1 MKKRIVITILFIVTV
16 TLSFALLGCKKE
28 EETFNLEEIPAPV
41 EEVVVPE
48 YEMLDVTNV
57 TASEAYTKLQN
68 VGFYNIV
75 CTAYGSVLDYLDGY
89 VVYQQRE
96 EAGTMVKQDASI
108 ELICLTDGEY
118 LSETL
123 VGKTLQEVEIALTDF
138 GFQADFI
145 DALTEEYFEEDFEE
159 WTEEEKA
166 DWKVKSLE
174 VLPDEDKF
182 MEIVLSY
189 AGELTM
195 PDVKGKTVKQ
205 ALEILEKAG
214 FSNVKTSTKK
224 GEEIEDPAKWKVTS
238 QSVAADELIEAD
250 ALIKLACSNGSDS
263 SSGSNDKTNSS
274 TTNKTNSGT
283 TNKTNSGTNS
293 NSNTNNNTSNKTD
306 TTNTNSLNAD
316 EKKRAEEL
324 EKTFQVG
331 YAQKAVVVAM
341 TNLFAGDV
349 YGSDGKTFDTS
360 KFHNFAYLGEY
371 YQQILNLGT
380 WKAKD
385 SKTWHVTGMSLLQL
399 DYGKTTSIACDVT
412 TDGTNYS
419 LSNVT
424 IMSGK
429 QGYLDTAGNSNLS
442 LLTYDTANGNPFLSV
457 SGALVKD
464 DRKATE
470 EQNRVNTGSEYSNW
484 ISSQFD
490 SKGANIYLENLIKNQ
505 LYDVNSYQHLKT
517 EFIEVND
524 ENRKTYV
531 AGLVKEK
538 DSSVTVEI
546 GDLYLITEYNAKDT
560 EGNTVKM
567 TEYGLSKYKT
577 KTLYYFD

>member
-1 MKKRIVITILFIVTV
+1 MKKKIVTTILSIA
-16 TLSFALLGCKKE
+16 TLSFVLAGCKKE
-28 EETFNLEEIPAPV
+28 EETFNFEEIPAPV

-48 YEMLDVTNV
+48 YEMQDVTNL
-57 TASEAYTKLQN
+57 TASEAYARLQA

-96 EAGTMVKQDASI
+96 EAGSMVKQDASI
-108 ELICLTDGEY
+108 ELICLTEGEY

-123 VGKTLQEVEIALTDF
+123 VGKTLQEVEITLMDF
-138 GFQADFI
+138 GYQADYI
-145 DALTEEYFEEDFEE
+145 DALTEEYIEEDLEE
-159 WTEEEKA
+159 WTVEEKA

-174 VLPDEDKF
+174 VLPDEDRF
-182 MEIVLSY
+182 VEIVLSY
-189 AGELTM
+189 AGEITM

-205 ALEILEKAG
+205 ALEILEEAG
-214 FSNVKTSTKK
+214 FSNVKTVAKK
-224 GEEIEDPAKWKVTS
+224 GEEIEDPAKWKVVS
-238 QSVAADELIEAD
+238 QSVAAEEMIEAD
-250 ALIKLACSNGSDS
+250 SLIKLSCSNGSDG
-263 SSGSNDKTNSS
+263 SSGSTNKTDSG
-274 TTNKTNSGT
+274 TTNNTNSGT

-293 NSNTNNNTSNKTD
+293 SSNTNSNTANKTD
-306 TTNTNSLNAD
+306 ATNTSGLTAE
-316 EKKRAEEL
+316 EKKKAEEL

-349 YGSDGKTFDTS
+349 YGSDGKTFDTN

-385 SKTWHVTGMSLLQL
+385 TKTWRVTGMSLLQL
-399 DYGKTTSIACDVT
+399 DYGKTTTISCDVSS
-412 TDGTNYS
+412 DGTNYS

-429 QGYLDTAGNSNLS
+429 QSYLDTTGNSNLS

-457 SGALVKD
+457 SAALVKD

-470 EQNRVNTGSEYSNW
+470 EQNRVNAGSEYSNW
-484 ISSQFD
+484 VSSQFD
-490 SKGANIYLENLIKNQ
+490 GKGANIYLENLIKNQ
-505 LYDVNSYQHLKT
+505 LYDVDSYQHLKT

-524 ENRKTYV
+524 ENRKAYV
-531 AGLVKEK
+531 ANLVKEK
-538 DSSVTVEI
+538 NSSVTVEI